1 MVSKSIV
8 FTGPFEVEV
17 KDIEVPA
24 PQAGELLVK
33 TFYTGVS
40 TGTET
45 RVLSGKQGGCDFPLV
60 PGYENIGE
68 VIEVGEGVSLKPG
81 DVVFNGGSN
90 FTGDYCKCWG
100 AQQAYSII
108 NENSAFVVPS
118 GLDPID
124 GVYGHVGAIAL
135 RGIKRAKVTSGDTVA
150 IVGLGLIGH
159 LAAQSAKAFG
169 ATVIG
174 IDTDPQRLEYAK
186 QAGID
191 YQVNAKEE
199 DVREKVREYSNGGV
213 SVAVD
218 VTGIAA
224 TIKGTANLV
233 YDMPWAEPYPAA
245 PRILILGSYTDPIEL
260 DYDPLFMNEV
270 DIHFSRDMRS
280 EDLVDIL
287 NLIHEGKVKPSVLPA
302 KCYDVSDAHAAYKEL
317 VDQKMM
323 RILFK
328 WS

>member
-1 MVSKSIV
+1 MRSKTIV
-8 FTGPFEVEV
+8 FKGPFEVEL
-17 KDIEVPA
+17 KDIEVPE
-24 PQAGELLVK
+24 PKAGEVLVK
-33 TFYTGVS
+33 TLYTGVS

-45 RVLSGKQGGCDFPLV
+45 RVLSGKQTGCDFPLV

-68 VIEVGEGVSLKPG
+68 VVKTGEGTSLKSG
-81 DVVFNGGSN
+81 DVIFHTGSN
-90 FTGDYCKCWG
+90 FTGDFCKCWG
-100 AQQAYSII
+100 AQQEYTII
-108 NENSAFVVPS
+108 NEDSAFAVPKD
-118 GLDPID
+118 LDPKE

-135 RGIKRAKVTSGDTVA
+135 RGIKRAKVTADDKVA

-174 IDTDPQRLEYAK
+174 IDMDPQRLEYAK
-186 QAGID
+186 AAGID
-191 YQVNAKEE
+191 FQINAADE

-218 VTGIAA
+218 VTGIAS
-224 TIKGTANLV
+224 TIKNTANLV
-233 YDMPWAEPYPAA
+233 YDMPWADPYPAA
-245 PRILILGSYTDPIEL
+245 PRILILGSYTDPIVL

-280 EDLVDIL
+280 EDLVDVL
-287 NLIHEGKVKPSVLPA
+287 NLIHQKKVKPSILPA
-302 KCYDVSDAHAAYKEL
+302 KCYDVNEAPAAYKEL